1 MEKCDCYETRT
12 ETAGPWK
19 NNYLYGVCLG
29 TREVEMCNCG
39 GDESKCTFYPEK
51 RKAAEKKMNTAEMW
65 LKAQEDGKVYECID
79 GDIAYSKE
87 MGLVDKEN
95 FQEVWELAN
104 WDIDGCN
111 ALDKLLGGC
120 EWREMVMKVMTRAE
134 AEKEYRIKI
143 VD

>member
-1 MEKCDCYETRT
+1 MERCDCYETRT

-51 RKAAEKKMNTAEMW
+51 RKAAIKPMNTAEMYI
-65 LKAQEDGKVYECID
+65 KANENGKTYYSESVD
-79 GDIAYSKE
+79 AFYSKE
-87 MGLVDKEN
+87 FGLVEAEDTTQKVQIGDFPTFEYLM
-95 FQEVWELAN
+95 QREWEEVKA
-104 WDIDGCN
+104 
-111 ALDKLLGGC
+111 
-120 EWREMVMKVMTRAE
+120 MTKAE
-134 AEKEYRIKI
+134 AEKKYKIRI

>member
-51 RKAAEKKMNTAEMW
+51 RKAAEKSMNTAEMW
-65 LKAQEDGKVYECID
+65 LKAQEDGEAYITID
-79 GDIAYSKE
+79 GDTSYSVTDGFIMENLHVSNTQTLSDWMSKTWKKRERKE
-87 MGLVDKEN
+87 
-95 FQEVWELAN
+95 
-104 WDIDGCN
+104 
-111 ALDKLLGGC
+111 
-120 EWREMVMKVMTRAE
+120 MTRAE
-134 AEKEYRIKI
+134 AEKQLGVKI

>member
-1 MEKCDCYETRT
+1 MERCDCYETRT

-51 RKAAEKKMNTAEMW
+51 RKKAEKKMNTAEMW
-65 LKAQEDGKVYECID
+65 LKAQEDGEAYITID
-79 GDIAYSKE
+79 GDTSYSVTDGFIMENLHVSNTQTLSDWMSKTWKKRERKE
-87 MGLVDKEN
+87 
-95 FQEVWELAN
+95 
-104 WDIDGCN
+104 
-111 ALDKLLGGC
+111 
-120 EWREMVMKVMTRAE
+120 MTRAE
-134 AEKEYRIKI
+134 AEKQLGVKI

>member
-1 MEKCDCYETRT
+1 MEKCNCYETRT

-51 RKAAEKKMNTAEMW
+51 RKKAEKKMNTAEMW
-65 LKAQEDGKVYECID
+65 LKAQEDGEAYITID
-79 GDIAYSKE
+79 GDASYSVADGFIMENLHVSNTQALSDWMSKTWKKRERKE
-87 MGLVDKEN
+87 
-95 FQEVWELAN
+95 
-104 WDIDGCN
+104 
-111 ALDKLLGGC
+111 
-120 EWREMVMKVMTRAE
+120 MTRAE
-134 AEKEYRIKI
+134 AEKQLGVKI